1 MKKLIIV
8 IVSILFITGCGGSDL
23 ADGSKIIAKIDG
35 KEITADELYEDLKT
49 SNGANV
55 MINMIDEYI
64 VNDMV
69 ETDDEALDYVQAMI
83 DMYKNQYGEEN
94 WDELLVS
101 SGFPDQKAFEDVL
114 LLNYKRERAIQMFIM
129 ESLDEEAVQTYY
141 DEKTVG
147 PMDVRHILIKPS
159 EDAEDQEAEL
169 EKAKAEAEEIIEKLN
184 DGEDFSELAKE
195 YSDDSSAEE
204 GGAILGVTYSGFV
217 EEFVT
222 ASLNLEIDEYTKEP
236 VKSMFGYHIIIK
248 DTESE
253 KPSFEDAEEEIR
265 TTLAEEIINSD
276 SEAVQTYWKELRK
289 KYNLEISDSELK
301 SIYNNSNNVT
311 E

>member
-1 MKKLIIV
+1 MKKLIIT

-23 ADGSKIIAKIDG
+23 ADGSKIIAEIDG
-35 KEITADELYEDLKT
+35 KEITADELYESLKET
-49 SNGANV
+49 NGINA
-55 MINMIDEYI
+55 MINIIDEYI

-69 ETDDEALDYVQAMI
+69 ETDDDALDYVQAMI

-101 SGFPDQKAFEDVL
+101 SGFKDQKAFEEVL
-114 LLNYKRERAIQMFIM
+114 LLNYKREQAIKLFIM

-147 PMDVRHILIKPS
+147 EMDVRHILIKPS
-159 EDAEDQEAEL
+159 EDAEDQEAE
-169 EKAKAEAEEIIEKLN
+169 EAKAKELAEEIIAKLEA
-184 DGEDFSELAKE
+184 GEDFSELAKE
-195 YSDDSSAEE
+195 YSDDSSGQD
-204 GGAILGVTYSGFV
+204 GGAILGVTYDGFV

-222 ASLNLEIDEYTKEP
+222 ASVNLEIGEYTKEP

-248 DTESE
+248 DTQEE
-253 KPSFEDAEEEIR
+253 KPSFENADPSIR
-265 TTLAEEIINSD
+265 LKLAEEILNTN

-289 KYNLEISDSELK
+289 KYNLNISDSELK
-301 SIYNNSNNVT
+301 SIYNNSNT
-311 E
+311 IEE